1 MTLKVGIPKK
11 ISIKYNAYLLD
22 ETDSTITIETSEES
36 LELIQ
41 DIRLATGKEP
51 IIVKG
56 DEEEIKRK
64 ISVRYDS
71 RMENNDD
78 RAQKLFKNMTE
89 FAIEQNISDIHIE
102 PFEEEFRIRMR
113 RDGKLELYENIS
125 MAFYPEVV
133 SFIKLKSGMD
143 IAEKRL
149 PQDGRLEILDKDN
162 SVDVRVSSIPTVN
175 GEKIVMRILNKKIF
189 IENISKPD
197 FTEDEMKLVSEIIS
211 KKSGIILICGP
222 TGSGKTT
229 ICSLLPRFYDV
240 TGGRITIDGKDVKDL
255 TLESLRGQIGL
266 VQQDVYLFG
275 GSIKENIAYGKPS
288 ASMEEIMDAAK
299 KANIHDFIMS
309 LPDGYDTFVGE
320 RGTRLS
326 GGQKQRISIARVF
339 LKNPPILILDEAT
352 SALDNESERLN
363 KKIFIE
369 NISKPDFTEDEMKLV
384 SEIISKKSGI
394 ILVCGP
400 TGSGKTTTVYSII
413 KKLMDLERNITTIE
427 NPIEYKIKGINQ
439 IQVNEKIGLTFE
451 KGLRSILRQDP
462 DIIMIGEIRDT
473 ETAEIAVRAAIT
485 GHLVISTIHTEDA
498 VSTII
503 RLNDMGVKAYLI
515 KASLIGVIS
524 QRLVRKKCN
533 HCKNIPGL
541 VEKCRFCDGRGYIGR
556 TAIHEIMEINEDIKE
571 TIRDNFDKSRIKDVA
586 NKTGMISFEDSI
598 KELLE
603 NGVLDEREVRNL
615 V

>member
-36 LELIQ
+36 MELIQ

-56 DEEEIKRK
+56 DKEEIKRK

-71 RMENNDD
+71 KMENNDD
-78 RAQKLFKNMTE
+78 RAQKLFKNITE
-89 FAIEQNISDIHIE
+89 FAIQQNISDIHIE

-162 SVDVRVSSIPTVN
+162 SVDVRVSSVPTVN
-175 GEKIVMRILNKKIF
+175 GEKIVMRI
-189 IENISKPD
+189 
-197 FTEDEMKLVSEIIS
+197 
-211 KKSGIILICGP
+211 
-222 TGSGKTT
+222 
-229 ICSLLPRFYDV
+229 
-240 TGGRITIDGKDVKDL
+240 
-255 TLESLRGQIGL
+255 
-266 VQQDVYLFG
+266 
-275 GSIKENIAYGKPS
+275 
-288 ASMEEIMDAAK
+288 
-299 KANIHDFIMS
+299 
-309 LPDGYDTFVGE
+309 
-320 RGTRLS
+320 
-326 GGQKQRISIARVF
+326 
-339 LKNPPILILDEAT
+339 
-352 SALDNESERLN
+352 LN

-524 QRLVRKKCN
+524 QRLVRKKCG

-541 VEKCRFCDGRGYIGR
+541 VEKCGFCDGRGYIGR

-571 TIRDNFDKSRIKDVA
+571 TIRDNFDKSRIKDIA

>member
-36 LELIQ
+36 MELIQ

-56 DEEEIKRK
+56 DKEEIKRK
-64 ISVRYDS
+64 IGVRYDS
-71 RMENNDD
+71 KMENNDD
-78 RAQKLFKNMTE
+78 RAQKLFKNITE
-89 FAIEQNISDIHIE
+89 FAIQQNISDIHIE

-162 SVDVRVSSIPTVN
+162 SVDVRVSSVPTVN
-175 GEKIVMRILNKKIF
+175 GEKIVMRI
-189 IENISKPD
+189 
-197 FTEDEMKLVSEIIS
+197 
-211 KKSGIILICGP
+211 
-222 TGSGKTT
+222 
-229 ICSLLPRFYDV
+229 
-240 TGGRITIDGKDVKDL
+240 
-255 TLESLRGQIGL
+255 
-266 VQQDVYLFG
+266 
-275 GSIKENIAYGKPS
+275 
-288 ASMEEIMDAAK
+288 
-299 KANIHDFIMS
+299 
-309 LPDGYDTFVGE
+309 
-320 RGTRLS
+320 
-326 GGQKQRISIARVF
+326 
-339 LKNPPILILDEAT
+339 
-352 SALDNESERLN
+352 LN

-439 IQVNEKIGLTFE
+439 IQVNEKVGLTFE

-498 VSTII
+498 ISTII
-503 RLNDMGVKAYLI
+503 RLNDMGIKAYLI

-524 QRLVRKKCN
+524 QRLVRKKCIC
-533 HCKNIPGL
+533 CKISLESLKNANY
-541 VEKCRFCDGRGYIGR
+541 VRE
-556 TAIHEIMEINEDIKE
+556 EDILGE
-571 TIRDNFDKSRIKDVA
+571 WLYMKSWK
-586 NKTGMISFEDSI
+586 
-598 KELLE
+598 
-603 NGVLDEREVRNL
+603 
-615 V
+615 

>member
-36 LELIQ
+36 MELIQ

-56 DEEEIKRK
+56 DKEEIKRK
-64 ISVRYDS
+64 IGVRYDS
-71 RMENNDD
+71 KMENNDD
-78 RAQKLFKNMTE
+78 RAQKLFKNITE
-89 FAIEQNISDIHIE
+89 FAIQQNISDIHIE

-162 SVDVRVSSIPTVN
+162 SVDVRVSSVPTVN
-175 GEKIVMRILNKKIF
+175 GEKIVMRI
-189 IENISKPD
+189 
-197 FTEDEMKLVSEIIS
+197 
-211 KKSGIILICGP
+211 
-222 TGSGKTT
+222 
-229 ICSLLPRFYDV
+229 
-240 TGGRITIDGKDVKDL
+240 
-255 TLESLRGQIGL
+255 
-266 VQQDVYLFG
+266 
-275 GSIKENIAYGKPS
+275 
-288 ASMEEIMDAAK
+288 
-299 KANIHDFIMS
+299 
-309 LPDGYDTFVGE
+309 
-320 RGTRLS
+320 
-326 GGQKQRISIARVF
+326 
-339 LKNPPILILDEAT
+339 
-352 SALDNESERLN
+352 LN

-439 IQVNEKIGLTFE
+439 IQVNEKVGLTFE

-498 VSTII
+498 ISTII
-503 RLNDMGVKAYLI
+503 RLNDMGIKAYLI

-524 QRLVRKKCN
+524 QRLVRKKCIC
-533 HCKNIPGL
+533 CKNIPGI
-541 VEKCRFCDGRGYIGR
+541 VEKCKLCKGRGYIGR
-556 TAIHEIMEINEDIKE
+556 MAIHEIMEINEDIKE
-571 TIRDNFDKSRIKDVA
+571 TIKDNFDKNKIKIVA
-586 NKTGMISFEDSI
+586 DKSGMISFESSI
-598 KELLE
+598 KKLVE

>member
-36 LELIQ
+36 MELIQ

-56 DEEEIKRK
+56 DKEEIKRK

-71 RMENNDD
+71 KMENNDD
-78 RAQKLFKNMTE
+78 RAQKLFENITE

-162 SVDVRVSSIPTVN
+162 SVDVRVSSVPTVN
-175 GEKIVMRILNKKIF
+175 GEKIVMRI
-189 IENISKPD
+189 
-197 FTEDEMKLVSEIIS
+197 
-211 KKSGIILICGP
+211 
-222 TGSGKTT
+222 
-229 ICSLLPRFYDV
+229 
-240 TGGRITIDGKDVKDL
+240 
-255 TLESLRGQIGL
+255 
-266 VQQDVYLFG
+266 
-275 GSIKENIAYGKPS
+275 
-288 ASMEEIMDAAK
+288 
-299 KANIHDFIMS
+299 
-309 LPDGYDTFVGE
+309 
-320 RGTRLS
+320 
-326 GGQKQRISIARVF
+326 
-339 LKNPPILILDEAT
+339 
-352 SALDNESERLN
+352 LN

-524 QRLVRKKCN
+524 QRLVRKKCG

-541 VEKCRFCDGRGYIGR
+541 VEKCGFCDGRGYIGR

-586 NKTGMISFEDSI
+586 NKTGMISFEDST

>member
-36 LELIQ
+36 MELIQ

-56 DEEEIKRK
+56 DKEEIKRK

-71 RMENNDD
+71 KMENNDD
-78 RAQKLFKNMTE
+78 RAQKLFENITE

-125 MAFYPEVV
+125 MAFYPEVI

-162 SVDVRVSSIPTVN
+162 SVDVRVSSVPTVN
-175 GEKIVMRILNKKIF
+175 GEKIVMRI
-189 IENISKPD
+189 
-197 FTEDEMKLVSEIIS
+197 
-211 KKSGIILICGP
+211 
-222 TGSGKTT
+222 
-229 ICSLLPRFYDV
+229 
-240 TGGRITIDGKDVKDL
+240 
-255 TLESLRGQIGL
+255 
-266 VQQDVYLFG
+266 
-275 GSIKENIAYGKPS
+275 
-288 ASMEEIMDAAK
+288 
-299 KANIHDFIMS
+299 
-309 LPDGYDTFVGE
+309 
-320 RGTRLS
+320 
-326 GGQKQRISIARVF
+326 
-339 LKNPPILILDEAT
+339 
-352 SALDNESERLN
+352 LN

-451 KGLRSILRQDP
+451 KGLKSILRQDP

-524 QRLVRKKCN
+524 QRLVRKKCG

-541 VEKCRFCDGRGYIGR
+541 VEKCGFCDGRGYIGR

-571 TIRDNFDKSRIKDVA
+571 TIRDNFDKSRIKDIA

>member
-229 ICSLLPRFYDV
+229 
-240 TGGRITIDGKDVKDL
+240 
-255 TLESLRGQIGL
+255 
-266 VQQDVYLFG
+266 
-275 GSIKENIAYGKPS
+275 
-288 ASMEEIMDAAK
+288 
-299 KANIHDFIMS
+299 
-309 LPDGYDTFVGE
+309 
-320 RGTRLS
+320 
-326 GGQKQRISIARVF
+326 
-339 LKNPPILILDEAT
+339 
-352 SALDNESERLN
+352 
-363 KKIFIE
+363 
-369 NISKPDFTEDEMKLV
+369 
-384 SEIISKKSGI
+384 
-394 ILVCGP
+394 
-400 TGSGKTTTVYSII
+400 TVYSII

-427 NPIEYKIKGINQ
+427 NPIEYKIEGINQ
-439 IQVNEKIGLTFE
+439 IQVNEKVGLTFE

-485 GHLVISTIHTEDA
+485 GHLVISTLHTEDA
-498 VSTII
+498 VSAII
-503 RLNDMGVKAYLI
+503 RLSDMGIKPYLI
-515 KASLIGVIS
+515 KASLIGVIA
-524 QRLVRKKCN
+524 QKLVRKKCKY
-533 HCKNIPGL
+533 CKNIGGI
-541 VEKCRFCDGRGYIGR
+541 VGKCEVCHGRGYIGR
-556 TAIHEIMEINEDIKE
+556 TAIHEIMNLDD
-571 TIRDNFDKSRIKDVA
+571 RVKSHIKDNLDKDIMRNVA
-586 NKTGMISFEDSI
+586 EKSGMITFEKSI
-598 KELLE
+598 EKLLKDE
-603 NGVLDEREVRNL
+603 VLDEREVYSL

>member
-36 LELIQ
+36 MELIQ

-56 DEEEIKRK
+56 DKEEIKRK

-71 RMENNDD
+71 KMENNDD
-78 RAQKLFKNMTE
+78 RAQKLFENITE

-162 SVDVRVSSIPTVN
+162 SVDVRVSSVPTVN
-175 GEKIVMRILNKKIF
+175 GEKIVMRI
-189 IENISKPD
+189 
-197 FTEDEMKLVSEIIS
+197 
-211 KKSGIILICGP
+211 
-222 TGSGKTT
+222 
-229 ICSLLPRFYDV
+229 
-240 TGGRITIDGKDVKDL
+240 
-255 TLESLRGQIGL
+255 
-266 VQQDVYLFG
+266 
-275 GSIKENIAYGKPS
+275 
-288 ASMEEIMDAAK
+288 
-299 KANIHDFIMS
+299 
-309 LPDGYDTFVGE
+309 
-320 RGTRLS
+320 
-326 GGQKQRISIARVF
+326 
-339 LKNPPILILDEAT
+339 
-352 SALDNESERLN
+352 LN

-524 QRLVRKKCN
+524 QRLVRKKCG

-541 VEKCRFCDGRGYIGR
+541 VEKCGFCDGRGYIGR

-586 NKTGMISFEDSI
+586 NKTGMISFEDST

-603 NGVLDEREVRNL
+603 KGVLDEREVRNL

>member
-36 LELIQ
+36 MELIQ

-56 DEEEIKRK
+56 DKEEIKRK
-64 ISVRYDS
+64 IGVRYDS
-71 RMENNDD
+71 KMENNDD
-78 RAQKLFKNMTE
+78 RAQKLFKNITE
-89 FAIEQNISDIHIE
+89 FAIQQNISDIHIE
-102 PFEEEFRIRMR
+102 PFEEEFGIRMR

-162 SVDVRVSSIPTVN
+162 SVDVRVSSVPTVN
-175 GEKIVMRILNKKIF
+175 GEKIVMRI
-189 IENISKPD
+189 
-197 FTEDEMKLVSEIIS
+197 
-211 KKSGIILICGP
+211 
-222 TGSGKTT
+222 
-229 ICSLLPRFYDV
+229 
-240 TGGRITIDGKDVKDL
+240 
-255 TLESLRGQIGL
+255 
-266 VQQDVYLFG
+266 
-275 GSIKENIAYGKPS
+275 
-288 ASMEEIMDAAK
+288 
-299 KANIHDFIMS
+299 
-309 LPDGYDTFVGE
+309 
-320 RGTRLS
+320 
-326 GGQKQRISIARVF
+326 
-339 LKNPPILILDEAT
+339 
-352 SALDNESERLN
+352 LN

-439 IQVNEKIGLTFE
+439 IQVNEKVGLTFE

-498 VSTII
+498 ISTII
-503 RLNDMGVKAYLI
+503 RLNDMGIKAYLI

-524 QRLVRKKCN
+524 QRLVRKKCIC
-533 HCKNIPGL
+533 CKNIPGS
-541 VEKCRFCDGRGYIGR
+541 VEKCELCKGRGYIGR
-556 TAIHEIMEINEDIKE
+556 MAIHEIMEINEDIKE
-571 TIRDNFDKSRIKDVA
+571 TIKDNFDKNKIKIVA
-586 NKTGMISFEDSI
+586 DKSGMISFESSI
-598 KELLE
+598 KKLVE

>member
-36 LELIQ
+36 MELIQ

-56 DEEEIKRK
+56 DKEEIKRK

-71 RMENNDD
+71 KMENNDD
-78 RAQKLFKNMTE
+78 RAQKLFKNITE
-89 FAIEQNISDIHIE
+89 FAIQQNISDIHIE

-162 SVDVRVSSIPTVN
+162 SVDVRVSSVPTVN
-175 GEKIVMRILNKKIF
+175 GEKIVMRI
-189 IENISKPD
+189 
-197 FTEDEMKLVSEIIS
+197 
-211 KKSGIILICGP
+211 
-222 TGSGKTT
+222 
-229 ICSLLPRFYDV
+229 
-240 TGGRITIDGKDVKDL
+240 
-255 TLESLRGQIGL
+255 
-266 VQQDVYLFG
+266 
-275 GSIKENIAYGKPS
+275 
-288 ASMEEIMDAAK
+288 
-299 KANIHDFIMS
+299 
-309 LPDGYDTFVGE
+309 
-320 RGTRLS
+320 
-326 GGQKQRISIARVF
+326 
-339 LKNPPILILDEAT
+339 
-352 SALDNESERLN
+352 LN

-439 IQVNEKIGLTFE
+439 IQVNEKVGLTFE

-498 VSTII
+498 ISTII
-503 RLNDMGVKAYLI
+503 RLNDMGIKAYLI

-524 QRLVRKKCN
+524 QRLVRKNVFVVKISLGSL
-533 HCKNIPGL
+533 KNANY
-541 VEKCRFCDGRGYIGR
+541 VRE
-556 TAIHEIMEINEDIKE
+556 EDILGE
-571 TIRDNFDKSRIKDVA
+571 WLYMKSWK
-586 NKTGMISFEDSI
+586 
-598 KELLE
+598 
-603 NGVLDEREVRNL
+603 
-615 V
+615 

>member
-36 LELIQ
+36 MELIQ

-64 ISVRYDS
+64 ISIRYDS

-125 MAFYPEVV
+125 IAFYPEVV

-162 SVDVRVSSIPTVN
+162 SVDIRVSSIPTVN

-197 FTEDEMKLVSEIIS
+197 FSRDEMKLVS
-211 KKSGIILICGP
+211 
-222 TGSGKTT
+222 
-229 ICSLLPRFYDV
+229 D
-240 TGGRITIDGKDVKDL
+240 
-255 TLESLRGQIGL
+255 
-266 VQQDVYLFG
+266 
-275 GSIKENIAYGKPS
+275 
-288 ASMEEIMDAAK
+288 
-299 KANIHDFIMS
+299 
-309 LPDGYDTFVGE
+309 
-320 RGTRLS
+320 
-326 GGQKQRISIARVF
+326 
-339 LKNPPILILDEAT
+339 
-352 SALDNESERLN
+352 
-363 KKIFIE
+363 
-369 NISKPDFTEDEMKLV
+369 
-384 SEIISKKSGI
+384 IISKKSGI

-533 HCKNIPGL
+533 HCKNVPGL

-556 TAIHEIMEINEDIKE
+556 TAIHEIMEINEDIKD
-571 TIRDNFDKSRIKDVA
+571 TIKDNFDKSIIKDVA

-598 KELLE
+598 KKLLE
-603 NGVLDEREVRNL
+603 NGVLDEREVHNL